1 MGSLWNLYIAFP
13 FFFFF
18 FLTTIYIA
26 FLIFDFPLFLL
37 IHCVEFHQFANGD
50 RPRLCDVSLLGRLFP
65 VSCQIVNYSMYF
77 KIDKW
82 LLSNF
87 CIILM
92 FFFLSI
98 IGFICF
104 FFFLYVDPKYPMVDL
119 KKVII
124 IVRKLCKKHYSL
136 KKILIRLNLRTPLT
150 IFFLRLTIKYLRFT
164 CKKIDSI
171 ISLKKSC

>member
-1 MGSLWNLYIAFP
+1 VGSLWNLYIAFL

-18 FLTTIYIA
+18 FSFFFLFLFLTTIYIA

-50 RPRLCDVSLLGRLFP
+50 RPRLRDVGLLGRLFL

-87 CIILM
+87 YITLII
-92 FFFLSI
+92 
-98 IGFICF
+98 F
-104 FFFLYVDPKYPMVDL
+104 FFFLWSTIGSIFFFYMWTINIQWL
-119 KKVII
+119 ILEKVVTII
-124 IVRKLCKKHYSL
+124 RTLCKKHYSL
-136 KKILIRLNLRTPLT
+136 KK
-150 IFFLRLTIKYLRFT
+150 
-164 CKKIDSI
+164 KIDTFTTFVQF
-171 ISLKKSC
+171 